1 MANFD
6 TDYWPK
12 ILQYAIEEGASD
24 IHLSPQQAVFFRIQ
38 GELQPVNQWVPEEPD
53 IQQIF
58 YQITNAKQQTWYQ
71 QNHDLDFAWTYA
83 SQRFRMNAFCQRG
96 LLSLAIR
103 VIPMQIPSLTALG
116 MPPLL
121 PRLLDTQHGLILI
134 TGRTGAGK
142 STTMAS
148 FIDAVN
154 QRRAAHIITLED
166 PIEYIHMSG
175 KSLIHQREYNADFF
189 SFSTALRSAL
199 REDPDIIVVG
209 ELRDKETIA
218 AALNAA
224 ETGHLVLGS
233 LHTQSAAETVLRLE
247 SFFPAEQQGQ
257 IRAQLAIVL
266 SAIFAQQLV
275 PALNG
280 GRVCA
285 VEAMAAS
292 PAIRNLIRT
301 GNVQQMK
308 SSMMAGSRVG
318 MQTMEQSMDTL
329 ARLHKIS
336 SDTAQ
341 RYCR

>member
-1 MANFD
+1 MANFNIE
-6 TDYWPK
+6 YWPK
-12 ILQYAIEEGASD
+12 ILQYAIEKGASD
-24 IHLSPQQAVFFRIQ
+24 IHLSPQQVVFFRIQ
-38 GELQPVNQWVPEEPD
+38 GELQPINQWVPEESAIKQFFD
-53 IQQIF
+53 
-58 YQITNAKQQTWYQ
+58 QITNEKQRIQFQ

-83 SQRFRMNAFCQRG
+83 AQRFRMNAFYQRG

-103 VIPMQIPSLTALG
+103 VIPMQIPTLSALG
-116 MPPLL
+116 MPALL
-121 PRLLDTQHGLILI
+121 TQLLDTQHGLILI

-154 QRRAAHIITLED
+154 QRRALHIITLED
-166 PIEYIHMSG
+166 PIEYLHTSG
-175 KSLIHQREYNADFF
+175 KSLIQQREYNADFF

-209 ELRDKETIA
+209 ELRDAETIA

-308 SSMMAGSRVG
+308 SSIMSGGSAG
-318 MQTMEQSMDTL
+318 MQTMEQSMNAL
-329 ARLHKIS
+329 ARLHQIS
-336 SDTAQ
+336 AETAQ
-341 RYCR
+341 RYFR